1 MTNKPKRKRA
11 KKQRVTIENK
21 NLVNKMCYPNLLKY
35 YRITMYWA
43 KRNYDV
49 TQAEMDLLFFL
60 YDVPVFTS
68 DDFHDFSQIVPF
80 NYRKMMIMMQKGWII
95 KWRDSGINKKALYRI
110 SPKGKRLV
118 TSFYKKLTG
127 LEPFAESTRKNEI
140 MKLKTSTDKIMARKM
155 KEINAANRK
164 KAARVVWVRGD
175 EDLLNNEDVV
185 ESDH

>member
-1 MTNKPKRKRA
+1 MTNKQKRRRA
-11 KKQRVTIENK
+11 KRQRVTIENK

-35 YRITMYWA
+35 YRITMYWV
-43 KRNYDV
+43 KRNYDI
-49 TQAEMDLLFFL
+49 TPAELDLLFFL

-68 DDFHDFSQIVPF
+68 DDFHEISKMVSF
-80 NYRKMMIMMQKGWII
+80 NYRKMMVMMQKGWII
-95 KWRDSGINKKALYRI
+95 KWRDAGINKKAMYRI

-140 MKLKTSTDKIMARKM
+140 MKLKTSTDKIMAKKM

-175 EDLLNNEDVV
+175 EDLLDNENVI